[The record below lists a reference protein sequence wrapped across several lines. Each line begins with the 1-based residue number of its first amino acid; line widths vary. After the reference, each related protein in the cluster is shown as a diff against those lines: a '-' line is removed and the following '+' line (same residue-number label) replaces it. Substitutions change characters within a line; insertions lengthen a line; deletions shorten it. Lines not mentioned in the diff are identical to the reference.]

1 MKPTVPALALALV
14 LAVAHSSPAQ
24 IEDLEQTRAAAEAGD
39 PEAQYNLA
47 VLYRYAV
54 TVRGVEFAKRPRRCR
69 NWLRLAAEQGNPDA
83 QLALGRIYEHG
94 EHIPPN
100 HSEAVKWYTLAAEQG
115 NPLAQWRLGLFHYAG
130 YGEVPKHYRKAR
142 YWLEHSARQGFA
154 QAQGRLGWMF
164 YTGEAGEKDLAKA
177 YAWMSLGAYGGDQGS
192 FGYKDRVKT
201 QMTAEELTRALQLA
215 ARLWQDTKRPDF
227 R

>member
-1 MKPTVPALALALV
+1 M
-14 LAVAHSSPAQ
+14 
-24 IEDLEQTRAAAEAGD
+24 
-39 PEAQYNLA
+39 
-47 VLYRYAV
+47 LYRYAV

-69 NWLRLAAEQGNPDA
+69 NWLRLAAEKGNPDA

-164 YTGEAGEKDLAKA
+164 FTGEAGEKDLVKA
-177 YAWMSLGAYGGDQGS
+177 YAWMSLGAFGGDQGS
-192 FGYKDRVKT
+192 FGWKDRIKT
-201 QMTAEELTRALQLA
+201 QMTADELTQALQLA
-215 ARLWQDTKRPDF
+215 AQLWQNTKRPNF

>member
-1 MKPTVPALALALV
+1 MKPAIPALALALV
-14 LAVAHSSPAQ
+14 LAVAQGSSAQ
-24 IEDLEQTRAAAEAGD
+24 IEDIGQTWAAAEAGD

-47 VLYRYAV
+47 MLARYGPED
-54 TVRGVEFAKRPRRCR
+54 RRVELRKKPRRSR
-69 NWLRLAAEQGNPDA
+69 SWLRVAAEQGNPDA
-83 QLALGRIYEHG
+83 QLALGRIYEYR
-94 EHIPPN
+94 EHTPLN
-100 HSEAVKWYTLAAEQG
+100 HSEVVKWYTLAAEQG
-115 NPLAQWRLGLFHYAG
+115 NPLAQWRIGLFHYAG

-142 YWLEHSARQGFA
+142 YWLERSARQGFA

-164 YTGEAGEKDLAKA
+164 YTGEAGERDLVKA
-177 YAWMSLGAYGGDQGS
+177 YAWMSLGAYGGDERS

-201 QMTAEELTRALQLA
+201 AMTAEELTRALQLV

>member
-1 MKPTVPALALALV
+1 MKPTIPALALALV
-14 LAVAHSSPAQ
+14 LAVAQSSPAQ
-24 IEDLEQTRAAAEAGD
+24 IEDIDQTWAAAVAGD

-47 VLYRYAV
+47 VLARYGPEDRRAEL
-54 TVRGVEFAKRPRRCR
+54 RKKPRRSR
-69 NWLRLAAEQGNPDA
+69 SWLRVAAEHGNPDA
-83 QLALGRIYEHG
+83 QLALGRTYEHG
-94 EHIPPN
+94 EYALPN

-142 YWLEHSARQGFA
+142 YWLELSARQGFA

-164 YTGEAGEKDLAKA
+164 FTGEAGEKDLVRA
-177 YAWMSLGAYGGDQGS
+177 YAWMSLGAYGGDQGA
-192 FGYKDRVKT
+192 FGYKDRIKT
-201 QMTAEELTRALQLA
+201 EMTDEELTQALQLA

>member
-1 MKPTVPALALALV
+1 MNPTVPALALV
-14 LAVAHSSPAQ
+14 LAVAQSSPAQ
-24 IEDLEQTRAAAEAGD
+24 IEDIEQTWAAAEAGD
-39 PEAQYNLA
+39 SEAQYNLA
-47 VLYRYAV
+47 VRYRYGAED
-54 TVRGVEFAKRPRRCR
+54 RRVELRKRPRRSR
-69 NWLRLAAEQGNPDA
+69 SWLRLAAEHGNPDA
-83 QLALGRIYEHG
+83 QLALGRIYEHR
-94 EHIPPN
+94 EYTPSN

-164 YTGEAGEKDLAKA
+164 FTGEAGEKDLVKA
-177 YAWMSLGAYGGDQGS
+177 YAWMSLGAYGGDQGA
-192 FGYKDRVKT
+192 FGYKDRIKT
-201 QMTAEELTRALQLA
+201 EMTADELTQALQLA